1 MLQTAGIPAARVASA
16 RDLVEDD
23 AQLRAR
29 DYWQTI
35 DHPEMGPSLFTSPP
49 FRIDGERLELARPPL
64 FDEHA
69 EAVLTGLL
77 GMSHDAIADLAE
89 RKILA

>member
-1 MLQTAGIPAARVASA
+1 MTLPAGPLSVGQALLEARFQARVK
-16 RDLVEDD
+16 
-23 AQLRAR
+23 
-29 DYWQTI
+29 TI

-64 FDEHA
+64 FGEHTRS
-69 EAVLTGLL
+69 VLTGLL
-77 GMSHDAIADLAE
+77 GMSPEAIADLAE